1 MKEFKE
7 LFLWS
12 MNMKLYM
19 GIYFSAVLFLIG
31 LMYFV
36 QGIYQISI
44 LTVFTGVGASMIVAL
59 LRIRMLDSHCDY
71 SKGIFFSK
79 TIIWILICTI
89 IFGVAAIVFEW
100 FKGLPD
106 INYWIFTIAMCI
118 GLIMMLWGEKLE
130 QDAST
135 DKLNESLKNYKQN
148 NS

>member
-59 LRIRMLDSHCDY
+59 LHIRMLDSHCDY